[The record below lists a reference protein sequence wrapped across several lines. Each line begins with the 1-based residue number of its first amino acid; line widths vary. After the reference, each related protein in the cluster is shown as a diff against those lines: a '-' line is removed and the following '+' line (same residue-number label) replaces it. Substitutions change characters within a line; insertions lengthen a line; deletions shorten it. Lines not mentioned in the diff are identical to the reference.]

1 MRRLILLGL
10 FTAMVLPVYAAKHLT
25 VAQLEQSLAAD
36 FASHRPDEQIA
47 RKLSDQEL
55 SERLTGTALDRL
67 GVRLSPGPK
76 TALALELL
84 ADRSAFL
91 DPPPSEMPATAA
103 PEPAAQ
109 QQMIEAA
116 RRNAVQTLSR
126 LPNFFATLTTYRF
139 DDGPQSPAPGEW
151 PVRVGMRAE
160 GTSSREITF
169 RDGRDSRDPAD
180 ASAGTKAAGQ
190 SAGLTTRGEFG
201 SILVLMLIDTA
212 KGTITWN
219 HWEQTPSG
227 PVGVFHYSVPK
238 SASHYTVSYCCI
250 IPQQT
255 IEGPS
260 AGGRGRR
267 SGMGTQ
273 ILSTQSVTADAHP
286 FQKTPGYHGTLSIDP
301 ATGTILRI
309 TLEAELTPGDPL
321 LRAAT
326 LIEYGPV
333 RIGNRSFICPVRS
346 LAVTMAESD
355 SDGSASREP
364 GDTTVSRNQAAEEAW
379 ANPASRPTLKPVLHL
394 NKTTF
399 TSYHRLGTE
408 LRIVSNGGAAATP
421 ALQASLAPA
430 TVGSGISDP
439 GAQPAKPDGSGSAAT
454 GPPPA
459 GPQPSA
465 PPAASD
471 VTSSEPAAVSEAA
484 AQPAPAAE
492 PPALEEISLS
502 SAGDLPTEPA
512 SPPSPQDGGS
522 SRAQSRLVDV
532 GLVVYDKKGH
542 PVMDLKPEDLE
553 ISDNGHKQLIRA
565 FRQTAGQA
573 ASAPDFAFSNR
584 TAGPLAAPAPGSA
597 ATILLIDSSHMAASD
612 LARVRPQM
620 LQFLAVLPSA
630 ERVGLY
636 TLTGL
641 GFHVVQEITTDHAA
655 VVVRLQNWKTG
666 ADQKPDDASSIDPE
680 LLSLRGNPTGA
691 SLLLLT
697 AAARHLSAVPGRK
710 NVVWISTDNVLADRP
725 AQKGGVDQGST
736 PIGSLGLRAQEAM
749 NEAHASVYPCDVSQ
763 LEGGAVDASLEHRN
777 AEPARPTAD
786 RAGLSGNTLE
796 QDVLPDRAPAE
807 MHQNTHS
814 IQEPIRQV
822 AEATGGR
829 NLRRPASLAADLAS
843 VLEDGHAAY
852 MLSFSPQGEPDGQ
865 VHALTVKVASRGG
878 LTLRYRTGYLFQK
891 EPTSLKERFQQAL
904 GRPMDAPEIA
914 VSANPVAMNPGVNLK
929 IGIAAADLALNSQA
943 GRWMDKLDIFFV
955 QRDDA
960 GLHPQIDGQTLAL
973 RLKFSTYQNLL
984 ESGVP
989 FERFVQ
995 LKPGMASLRVVVVDE
1010 NSGRIG
1016 SVTLP
1021 ALALGGTQ

>member
-1 MRRLILLGL
+1 MRKLILLCL
-10 FTAMVLPVYAAKHLT
+10 LSLMVLPAHAAKRLS

-47 RKLSDQEL
+47 RKLSDLEL

-91 DPPPSEMPATAA
+91 DPPPSEMPTTAA

-151 PVRVGMRAE
+151 PVRVGMRAV

-169 RDGRDSRDPAD
+169 RDGRDSRDPAE
-180 ASAGTKAAGQ
+180 ASAGTKAAEQ

-212 KGTITWN
+212 KGSITWN

-238 SASHYTVSYCCI
+238 SASHYSVSYCCI

-267 SGMGTQ
+267 SGVGTQ
-273 ILSTQSVTADAHP
+273 ILSTQPAAADAHP

-301 ATGTILRI
+301 STGTILRI

-326 LIEYGPV
+326 MIEYGPV

-355 SDGSASREP
+355 SDNSASREP
-364 GDTTVSRNQAAEEAW
+364 GDTTVSRNQAADEAW
-379 ANPASRPTLKPVLHL
+379 ANPASRPAFKPVLHL

-408 LRIVSNGGAAATP
+408 LHIVTNGGATATP

-430 TVGSGISDP
+430 AVASGISAP
-439 GAQPAKPDGSGSAAT
+439 GAQIATPAVSASAAAD
-454 GPPPA
+454 PPAA

-465 PPAASD
+465 TPAASD
-471 VTSSEPAAVSEAA
+471 ITPSEPAAASETAT
-484 AQPAPAAE
+484 QPAPAAE
-492 PPALEEISLS
+492 PPAIEEISF
-502 SAGDLPTEPA
+502 SAVSELPGEPS
-512 SPPSPQDGGS
+512 SPPPAQDGGS
-522 SRAQSRLVDV
+522 SKSASRLVDV

-542 PVMDLKPEDLE
+542 PVMDLKPDDLE
-553 ISDNGHKQLIRA
+553 ISDNGHKQQIRS
-565 FRQTAGQA
+565 FRQIAGQA

-584 TAGPLAAPAPGSA
+584 ADGPLAAPSPASA
-597 ATILLIDSSHMAASD
+597 AIILLLDLSHTSGAD

-655 VVVRLQNWKTG
+655 LVAHLQNWKPG
-666 ADQKPDDASSIDPE
+666 ADPKPDDVSSIDPE

-697 AAARHLSAVPGRK
+697 AVARHLSAVPGRK
-710 NVVWISTDNVLADRP
+710 NVVWISTDNVFADRP
-725 AQKGGVDQGST
+725 AQKGIADPGSA
-736 PIGSLGLRAQEAM
+736 PIGGLGLRAQEAM
-749 NEAHASVYPCDVSQ
+749 NEAHASVYPCDISQ
-763 LEGGAVDASLEHRN
+763 LEGGAVDASIQRHN
-777 AEPARPTAD
+777 AEPAQPMAD
-786 RAGLSGNTLE
+786 RAGMRGNAME

-852 MLSFSPQGEPDGQ
+852 LVSFSPQGEPDGQ
-865 VHALTVKVASRGG
+865 LHTLSVKVASRGG
-878 LTLRYRTGYLFQK
+878 LTLHYRTGYLFQK
-891 EPTSLKERFQQAL
+891 EPASLKERFQQAL
-904 GRPMDAPEIA
+904 GRPTDAPGIA

-929 IGIAAADLALNSQA
+929 IGIAAADLALNPQA

-960 GLHPQIDGQTLAL
+960 GLHPQMDGQTLAL

-989 FERFVQ
+989 FEHFVQ

-1021 ALALGGTQ
+1021 ALALGGAQ